1 MPLVKV
7 RIDKFIRDDQPG
19 FVECSFTDAWG
30 KQHIV
35 QDKVPI
41 VTDKDLDANSNY
53 PQEGIIAC
61 KVIKKWNDKDGRLIF
76 TVDTE
81 KPWGVDTIEGLT
93 QFDLLD
99 LQIIEQ

>member
-1 MPLVKV
+1 MSSVKV

-19 FVECSFTDAWG
+19 FVECSFADAWG
-30 KQHIV
+30 RQHIV
-35 QDKVPI
+35 QEKVPI
-41 VTDKDLDANSNY
+41 VTDKYLDANSSY

-61 KVIKKWNDKDGRLIF
+61 KVIKKWKDKDGRSIF

-99 LQIIEQ
+99 QQIVEQ